1 MLRPL
6 LTVLILLL
14 PVVAERGNAQHAP
27 QRMSLPE
34 VAATPTTTTPP
45 RAALKLAGE
54 QAVLYEILADWAGA
68 WRDRLRIAPGGGVSF
83 EVTAS
88 EVAGDAT
95 AQLLFD
101 FTTSPEPMVFYA
113 GENGEAVAELFVT
126 TCKLYPRD
134 RIAQTFTG
142 QGYIWGGGHVS
153 GVRGRPLVPQP
164 ADNVFAVIAFHTGAT
179 AQQTEVS
186 RHFAGVAVA
195 EQADGV
201 GKVVPLTALYLH
213 EVAEVL
219 AFAEQ
224 RRRGQALNYKA
235 AHTAAIEREAEVR
248 RQRKMVGGFAGGGLR
263 FTVPQAGCVQAWQAG
278 RPNSRL
284 STVGS
289 ALAKFFLGRGTN
301 AGRQGQARCRQLLK

>member
-14 PVVAERGNAQHAP
+14 PNIAERGNAQHAP
-27 QRMSLPE
+27 QRVALPDG
-34 VAATPTTTTPP
+34 AAAPATTPP
-45 RAALKLAGE
+45 PRTALKLAGE
-54 QAVLYEILADWAGA
+54 QTVLYGILADWAGA
-68 WRDRLRIAPGGGVSF
+68 WRERLRITEDGSVSF
-83 EVTAS
+83 EATAS

-101 FTTSPEPMVFYA
+101 FINSPEPMTFYA
-113 GENGEAVAELFVT
+113 GTDGEAVAELFVN
-126 TCKLYPRD
+126 TCKLYSRT

-153 GVRGRPLVPQP
+153 GIRGRPLVPQP
-164 ADNVFAVIAFHTGAT
+164 AGDVFAVIAFHTGAI

-186 RHFAGVAVA
+186 RHFASVAVA
-195 EQADGV
+195 EQAEGV
-201 GKVVPLTALYLH
+201 GKIVPLMALYLH

-235 AHTAAIEREAEVR
+235 AHTAAIEREAQAR

-263 FTVPQAGCVQAWQAG
+263 FTVPQAGCVQAWQGG
-278 RPNSRL
+278 RNDSRM

-289 ALAKFFLGRGTN
+289 ALAKFFLGRSSD
-301 AGRQGQARCRQLLK
+301 GRQRQAGCRQMVK

>member
-14 PVVAERGNAQHAP
+14 PSIAERGNAQHAP
-27 QRMSLPE
+27 QRAVLSDDIT
-34 VAATPTTTTPP
+34 APTTTP
-45 RAALKLAGE
+45 RPRMSLKLAGE
-54 QAVLYEILADWAGA
+54 QAVLYGILADWAGA
-68 WRDRLRIAPGGGVSF
+68 WRDRLSIAADGSVSF

-101 FTTSPEPMVFYA
+101 FTTAPDLMVFYA
-113 GENGEAVAELFVT
+113 GRDGEAVAELFIN
-126 TCKLYPRD
+126 TCKLYPRT

-153 GVRGRPLVPQP
+153 GIRGRPLVPQP
-164 ADNVFAVIAFHTGAT
+164 ASDVFAVIAFHTGAI

-186 RHFAGVAVA
+186 RHFASVAVA
-195 EQADGV
+195 EQAEGV
-201 GKVVPLTALYLH
+201 GKVVPLMALYLH

-224 RRRGQALNYKA
+224 RRRGQTLNYKA
-235 AHTAAIEREAEVR
+235 AHTAAIEREAAVR
-248 RQRKMVGGFAGGGLR
+248 RQRKMVGGFAGGSLR
-263 FTVPQAGCVQAWQAG
+263 FTVPQVGCVQAWQGG
-278 RPNSRL
+278 RQNSRP
-284 STVGS
+284 SSVGS
-289 ALAKFFLGRGTN
+289 VLAKFFLGRSSRDS
-301 AGRQGQARCRQLLK
+301 RQGQAGCRQLIN